1 MNIDFKKV
9 TPMMRQYLETKE
21 EYKDCILM
29 FRLGDFYEMFFEDAL
44 LASDVLEIALTRKS
58 CGLQEKA
65 PMCGV
70 PHHSAESYI
79 SRLVEAGYK
88 VAIAEQMED
97 PREVKGIVKREVVRI
112 VTPGT
117 LLDES
122 FLDNKSNNYLL
133 VAIKNDDIVS
143 LAYIDISTGEFMATQ
158 SDMIR
163 VTDEILRIGPSE
175 ALLSSDIQEILSK
188 SDINMLSQDLGDYSS
203 KYTTK
208 NSLDILKNY
217 FTNEQINNINT
228 EDRDGIIVAMA
239 VCLDYISTT
248 QKQIAG
254 NINSFR
260 MYTLNDF
267 MVLDNFTRMNLELTE
282 TIRGSKK
289 KGSLLSVLDKT
300 STAMGARL
308 LRKHIEEPLI
318 SKSKIENRLDV
329 IESLF
334 NDYPLNMDVSYTL
347 KHIYD
352 IERISAKIAYEK
364 VNPKELNSLK
374 ESLRYLPAL
383 RSILMDSDSSS
394 IISLV
399 DNMDTLEDIFDIID
413 TTILEEPKMSIRE
426 GNIIN
431 DNVSGELD
439 ELRDI
444 YKNGAVIISN
454 IEAREKEKLNT
465 KNLKIGYNKVFGYY
479 IEITKAQLIQ
489 INLPEEYIRKQTL
502 VNAERFITPELKEI
516 EDKIINAESRIK
528 DLEYDIFVKL
538 REKLRENIFRIQETA
553 RTIALID
560 VFSSHALVAMEN
572 EYIRPTISDDD
583 EFYIKEG
590 RHPVIEAITGREK
603 FIPNDTFF
611 DRKVSLIN
619 IITGPNMSGKST
631 YMRQSALISLMA
643 HIGSFVPA
651 KEAKIPILDRIFTR
665 VGASDDLAHGQSTFM
680 VEMAEVSHIL
690 SNATDKSL
698 IILDEI
704 GRGTSTYDG
713 ISLAWSIVEYI
724 HENIKAKTLFATHYH
739 ELTDMDT
746 EYDNVKNY
754 SVEVKEDG
762 EDVVF
767 LRNIIEG
774 PADRSYGIY
783 VAKLA
788 RIPDEIIK
796 RADEI
801 LLSLEKTHNK
811 NTDIIKSGSEYKSK
825 VKKYNKGT
833 KNADKCAGNQNIE
846 MDRVDKEEQDTSLNE
861 IVSTLKN
868 LDITRIT
875 PLEAMNILNELNT
888 MALE

>member
-1 MNIDFKKV
+1 MNIDLKKV

-44 LASDVLEIALTRKS
+44 LASDVLEIALTAKS
-58 CGLQEKA
+58 CGLDEKA

-97 PREVKGIVKREVVRI
+97 PRSVKGIVKREVVRI

-133 VAIKNDDIVS
+133 VAIKIDELVS
-143 LAYIDISTGEFMATQ
+143 LAYIDISTGEFMSTQ
-158 SDMIR
+158 SDIR
-163 VTDEILRIGPSE
+163 RAMDEILRIRPSE
-175 ALLSSDIQEILSK
+175 ALLSGDIYESVSK
-188 SDINMLSQDLGDYSS
+188 VDINTLAQNLGDYRS
-203 KYTTK
+203 KYNSK
-208 NSLDILKNY
+208 NSLEILKKY

-228 EDRDGIIVAMA
+228 VDKDGLIIAMA
-239 VCLDYISTT
+239 ICLDYIAST

-254 NINSFR
+254 NINRFR
-260 MYTLNDF
+260 MYTLDDF
-267 MVLDNFTRMNLELTE
+267 MVLDNFTRSNLELTE

-289 KGSLLSVLDKT
+289 KGSLLSVLDRT

-308 LRKHIEEPLI
+308 LKKHIEEPLI
-318 SKSKIENRLDV
+318 SKEKIENRLDS
-329 IESLF
+329 IEALF

-352 IERISAKIAYEK
+352 IERICAKIAYDK

-383 RSILMDSDSSS
+383 KSILLDSNSAS
-394 IISLV
+394 IVSLV
-399 DNMDTLEDIFDIID
+399 EDMDTLEDIFNLID
-413 TTILEEPKMSIRE
+413 ETILEDPKMSIRE
-426 GNIIN
+426 GNIIS
-431 DNVSGELD
+431 DNVSKELD

-444 YKNGAVIISN
+444 YKNGAGIISS
-454 IEAREKEKLNT
+454 IEVREKEKLNT
-465 KNLKIGYNKVFGYY
+465 KNLKVGYNKVFGYY
-479 IEITKAQLIQ
+479 IEITKAQLAQ
-489 INLPEEYIRKQTL
+489 IVLPEEYIRKQTL

-528 DLEYDIFVKL
+528 DLEYDIFVEL
-538 REKLRENIFRIQETA
+538 SGNLRENIFRLQETA
-553 RTIALID
+553 RIIALID
-560 VFSSHALVAMEN
+560 VFSSHASVAMEN
-572 EYIRPTISDDD
+572 EYIRPTIVDDD
-583 EFYIKEG
+583 EFYIKDG

-611 DRKVSLIN
+611 DRNKSLIN

-713 ISLAWSIVEYI
+713 ISLAWSIVEHI
-724 HENIKAKTLFATHYH
+724 HEKIKAKTLFATHYH
-739 ELTDMDT
+739 ELTDMDA

-762 EDVVF
+762 DDIVF

-788 RIPDEIIK
+788 RIPEEIIN

-811 NTDIIKSGSEYKSK
+811 NAEIIKSGSESVGEVIKT
-825 VKKYNKGT
+825 VKTEVENTGSANT
-833 KNADKCAGNQNIE
+833 EIIE
-846 MDRVDKEEQDTSLNE
+846 
-861 IVSTLKN
+861 TLKN
-868 LDITRIT
+868 VDIFMLT
-875 PLEAMNILNELNT
+875 PLEAMNILNELKEK
-888 MALE
+888 AK